1 MTHRPEPP
9 ELLALDP
16 VVIEGASGPA
26 AAPPSAPAVRCRH
39 VVKIYEAASG
49 RVFAVR
55 GIDLDVEGGCTTGV
69 VGPSGSGKSSL
80 LRMIAGLELPSAG
93 SVEIDGIDLTSLST
107 KRRARTRAQLVTH
120 VHQRPPDNLLSH
132 LTAAQQLAR
141 LVPREAD
148 PDVVADALQT
158 LGLDG
163 HHDHRPAEL
172 SSGEQQRLALAR
184 AIVAGHRLV
193 IADEPTAQLDG
204 ESTRAVLAAIDRL
217 AARGVTVLVA
227 THDARVLPHL
237 QQVIA
242 LRDGAIASIT
252 EAGTE
257 RAVIDRGGRLQLPMA
272 ARDAFSEDRAVIR
285 VDDDGNVR
293 IERP

>member
-1 MTHRPEPP
+1 MTRRPEPSG
-9 ELLALDP
+9 LLDLDAI
-16 VVIEGASGPA
+16 VIEGAIGPSG
-26 AAPPSAPAVRCRH
+26 APPAAPAVRCRH
-39 VVKIYEAASG
+39 VVKIYEAVSG

-80 LRMIAGLELPSAG
+80 LRMIAGLEPPTAG
-93 SVEIDGIDLTSLST
+93 SVEIDGIDLTGLSP
-107 KRRARTRAQLVTH
+107 KRRARARARLVTH

-141 LVPREAD
+141 LVPAGGD
-148 PDVVADALQT
+148 PGAVHDALET
-158 LGLDG
+158 LGLGG

-204 ESTRAVLAAIDRL
+204 GNTRAVLAAIDRL
-217 AARGVTVLVA
+217 AERGVTVLVA
-227 THDARVLPHL
+227 THDVRVLPHL
-237 QQVIA
+237 HQVIA
-242 LRDGAIASIT
+242 LRDGSIASIT

-257 RAVIDRGGRLQLPMA
+257 RAVIDRGGRLQLPPA
-272 ARDAFSEDRAVIR
+272 ARDAFADGRALIR
-285 VDDDGNVR
+285 VDDDGTVR